1 VPRAITRW
9 IGVITAMYAWPMR
22 VVDVHHGAQHHAGRG
37 AGGGG
42 LFADGHLHVQVLVV
56 LAHHHLGVAQVPD
69 AEDAHAVA
77 HAVAARVAQG
87 LAAGRRVAVIQLA
100 QVLQA
105 HQAHGLAA
113 HEHEGARPRR
123 GAGRNVQPRLQG

>member
-1 VPRAITRW
+1 MTRW
-9 IGVITAMYAWPMR
+9 IGVITAMYAWPSVLWMCTT
-22 VVDVHHGAQHHAGRG
+22 VLSTTRG
-37 AGGGG
+37 AVPGGGG

-56 LAHHHLGVAQVPD
+56 LAHYHLGVAQVPD

-87 LAAGRRVAVIQLA
+87 SATGGRVAVIQLA

-105 HQAHGLAA
+105 HQAHGLVAR
-113 HEHEGARPRR
+113 EHEGARPRR
-123 GAGRNVQPRLQG
+123 GAGRHVQPRLQG